1 MSRSAIFQA
10 PVLIPVILF
19 STFQLIGWLWLC
31 WFCATGIG
39 FHLGVH
45 LVSSCP
51 GGICSCFWYILVLG
65 YAIVRSIFNHLLVG
79 TPGGVLLPVLQSLFS
94 PYVTYI
100 WFGPLG
106 SGLVEGAWPPS
117 LRGWH
122 CGVPM
127 WCSFIPYDSIPSLR
141 GIYPNHVVHWFC
153 PVHSC
158 ILGTFTGWIHSIQ
171 FLGYLLWVE

>member
-1 MSRSAIFQA
+1 MSRSAFF
-10 PVLIPVILF
+10 PVPCSHPCFLF
-19 STFQLIGWLWLC
+19 S
-31 WFCATGIG
+31 
-39 FHLGVH
+39 
-45 LVSSCP
+45 VSC
-51 GGICSCFWYILVLG
+51 IRYIIVLLF
-65 YAIVRSIFNHLLVG
+65 AIVRSIFNHLLVG

-94 PYVTYI
+94 PCVTYI
-100 WFGPLG
+100 WFSPLG

-158 ILGTFTGWIHSIQ
+158 FLGTFTGWIHSNQ
-171 FLGYLLWVE
+171 FLGSFCEWNMSSSLG